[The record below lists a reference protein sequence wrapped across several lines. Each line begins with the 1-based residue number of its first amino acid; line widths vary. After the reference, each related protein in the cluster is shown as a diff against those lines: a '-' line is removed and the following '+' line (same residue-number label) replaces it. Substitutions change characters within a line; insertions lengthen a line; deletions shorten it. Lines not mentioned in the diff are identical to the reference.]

1 MRRSTSIGQIV
12 AVVVLLAA
20 GCAEQSSQAGS
31 PPGHDGAVA
40 SANGS
45 KLTGAWR
52 GVFEQVQTGDSGRI
66 HGDIECQIKD
76 DGTYQMTWT
85 TGLVAGSTRGG
96 RVVMSG
102 MVVEKAGFVE
112 FDEGA
117 SGTRTT
123 LNRSGDTLYGIRID
137 PGTKRVSV
145 SVELHRVETIESP

>member
-1 MRRSTSIGQIV
+1 MRRLMSIGHIV
-12 AVVVLLAA
+12 AVVILSAA
-20 GCAEQSSQAGS
+20 GCAADQYGV
-31 PPGHDGAVA
+31 VA
-40 SANGS
+40 AANGS
-45 KLTGAWR
+45 KVTGAWR

-76 DGTYQMTWT
+76 DGTYQMTWA

-102 MVVEKAGFVE
+102 TVVEKAGFVE
-112 FDEGA
+112 FNESE

-123 LNRSGDTLYGIRID
+123 LSHRGNTLYGVRID

-145 SVELHRVETIESP
+145 SVELQRVSIESP

>member
-1 MRRSTSIGQIV
+1 MRRLMSIGHIV
-12 AVVVLLAA
+12 AVVILFAA

-31 PPGHDGAVA
+31 APDQDGVVA

-66 HGDIECQIKD
+66 HGDIECQVKD
-76 DGTYQMTWT
+76 NGTYQMTWT
-85 TGLVAGSTRGG
+85 TRLVAGSTRGG

-102 MVVEKAGFVE
+102 TVVEKAGLVE
-112 FDEGA
+112 FNEGR

-123 LNRSGDTLYGIRID
+123 LSRSGDTVYRGRL
-137 PGTKRVSV
+137 T
-145 SVELHRVETIESP
+145 

>member
-1 MRRSTSIGQIV
+1 MRRLVNIGQIV
-12 AVVVLLAA
+12 AVVILLAT
-20 GCAEQSSQAGS
+20 GCAEQSSQVGS
-31 PPGHDGAVA
+31 TPAQDGAVA

-45 KLTGAWR
+45 KLAGTWR
-52 GVFEQVQTGDSGRI
+52 GAFDQVQTGDSGRI

-102 MVVEKAGFVE
+102 TVVEKAGLVE
-112 FDEGA
+112 FNESE

-123 LNRSGDTLYGIRID
+123 LSHRGNTLYGVRID

-145 SVELHRVETIESP
+145 SVELQRVSIESP

>member
-1 MRRSTSIGQIV
+1 M
-12 AVVVLLAA
+12 
-20 GCAEQSSQAGS
+20 
-31 PPGHDGAVA
+31 
-40 SANGS
+40 
-45 KLTGAWR
+45 WR
-52 GVFEQVQTGDSGRI
+52 GDLDSGRI

-102 MVVEKAGFVE
+102 TVVEKAGFVE
-112 FDEGA
+112 FNESE

-123 LNRSGDTLYGIRID
+123 LSHRGNTLYGVRID

-145 SVELHRVETIESP
+145 AVELQRVSIESP

>member
-1 MRRSTSIGQIV
+1 MRRFMSSGQLV
-12 AVVVLLAA
+12 AVVILFAA

-31 PPGHDGAVA
+31 APDQDGVVA

-76 DGTYQMTWT
+76 DGTYQMTWA

-102 MVVEKAGFVE
+102 TVVEKAGFVE

-117 SGTRTT
+117 SGTRTR
-123 LNRSGDTLYGIRID
+123 LNRSGDTLYGVRID

-145 SVELHRVETIESP
+145 SVELHRVGTIESP